1 MSTQEVRYVRG
12 INCKSY
18 TELGRSL
25 KVKYFTAFEL
35 NVERSCK
42 LFPLSFLLFLR
53 KGYSTTPVIG

>member
-18 TELGRSL
+18 KELGRSL
-25 KVKYFTAFEL
+25 KVKYFIAFEL

-42 LFPLSFLLFLR
+42 FFVFLSCCFFGR
-53 KGYSTTPVIG
+53 VIVPPQS